1 MPGGSPA
8 APAAS
13 HVDVP
18 WRIGDSIVHP
28 EIDGIPVEPAEDY
41 ARAFVAYLQEQPA
54 LQELLDGWVS
64 SRALERR
71 YYPKFIAGISN
82 RIPYRTTAIALGKI
96 TEKRER
102 QMMLTRR
109 GKSRRRTVT
118 EYLIPRP
125 ELS

>member
-1 MPGGSPA
+1 M
-8 APAAS
+8 
-13 HVDVP
+13 
-18 WRIGDSIVHP
+18 
-28 EIDGIPVEPAEDY
+28 EPAEDY